1 MNRSTRRGLV
11 TFLRGTN
18 TTSHGSSSTSG
29 PRLVPICPPRAPHLR
44 RFYVAQMGRNRRAD
58 LQTHMRRLKSV
69 HDRLGIWVDDATD
82 PDVDHEVDLNGP
94 IFVVHGHDEAALNTA
109 VRLLERTTNREVIVL
124 REQANSGRTVIEKFE
139 VHAASSAFAVVLVT
153 GDDVGGPRG
162 ADTKELRGRARQN
175 VVFELGFFFGK
186 LGRSRVAVLLEEGVE
201 KPSDLEGLVYI
212 GIDPGGGWKTAL
224 IKELE
229 AAGVV
234 VDYGRNPIGR

>member
-1 MNRSTRRGLV
+1 MDRAVHRGQDSC
-11 TFLRGTN
+11 R
-18 TTSHGSSSTSG
+18 
-29 PRLVPICPPRAPHLR
+29 ICPPRARIYGASTWPKW
-44 RFYVAQMGRNRRAD
+44 VEDRRAD

-234 VDYGRNPIGR
+234 VDYGRIP